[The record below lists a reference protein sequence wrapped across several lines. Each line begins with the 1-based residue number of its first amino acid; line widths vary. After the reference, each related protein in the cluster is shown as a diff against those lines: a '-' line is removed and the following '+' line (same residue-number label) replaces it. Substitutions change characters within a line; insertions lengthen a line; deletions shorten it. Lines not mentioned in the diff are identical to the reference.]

1 MITIQKCK
9 LSNEEEN
16 IIKIMWDINKRIT
29 PSQLIDEVERRYH
42 KKWAK
47 QTINTILNRMIK
59 KGVVTTYK
67 EGRHRY
73 YNAISIIEYNEI
85 IAKEILD
92 TMYNGSIKNFL
103 AALYQDKNNIGKGD
117 LKELKKWFLNE

>member
-1 MITIQKCK
+1 
-9 LSNEEEN
+9 
-16 IIKIMWDINKRIT
+16 MWDINKRIT
-29 PSQLIDEVERRYH
+29 PSQLIDEVEKRYH

-59 KGVVTTYK
+59 KGVVTAYK
-67 EGRHRY
+67 EGKHRY
-73 YNAISIIEYNEI
+73 YNEISIIEYKHMN
-85 IAKEILD
+85 AKEILD